1 MWFKLGPLKWCV
13 DGDCVNLYDCF
24 ARKYVNEVLSL
35 ILSTFVHNSQDT
47 CKF

>member
-13 DGDCVNLYDCF
+13 DGDCVDLYDCF

-35 ILSTFVHNSQDT
+35 SSIIQLINF
-47 CKF
+47 KYI